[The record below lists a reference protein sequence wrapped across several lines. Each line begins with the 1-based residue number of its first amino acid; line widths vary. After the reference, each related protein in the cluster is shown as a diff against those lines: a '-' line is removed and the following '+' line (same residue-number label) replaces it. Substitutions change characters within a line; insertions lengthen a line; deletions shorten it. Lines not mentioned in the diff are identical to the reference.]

1 MNKEFGK
8 YISQVRKA
16 KGFSVDEF
24 KKLIDFDIEDI
35 VLLEKGEYYPDIE
48 EWLKIKKLLEIT
60 DEEVEVFF
68 MDEKERSKLTN
79 ISNFKNQKI
88 INAQMHTRQAYNALK
103 KSFVEIQEDLKNIL
117 NEIESSDN
125 NISKGEDKNG

>member
-16 KGFSVDEF
+16 KGFSIDEF

-48 EWLKIKKLLEIT
+48 EWLRIKKLLEIT
-60 DEEVEVFF
+60 DEEVELLF
-68 MDEKERSKLTN
+68 MDEKEMSKLTN
-79 ISNFKNQKI
+79 IANFKNQKI
-88 INAQMHTRQAYNALK
+88 INAQMHTREAYNALK
-103 KSFVEIQEDLKNIL
+103 RSFVDIQEDLKNIL
-117 NEIESSDN
+117 NEIE
-125 NISKGEDKNG
+125 K